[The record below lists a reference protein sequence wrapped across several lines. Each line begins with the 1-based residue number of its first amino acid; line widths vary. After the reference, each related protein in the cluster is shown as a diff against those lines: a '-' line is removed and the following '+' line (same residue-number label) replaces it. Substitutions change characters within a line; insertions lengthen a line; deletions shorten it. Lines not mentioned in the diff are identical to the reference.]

1 MTEPNKIQWH
11 ENFLKMSGGAS
22 LIILIATAWL
32 VCIFVFIDQ
41 FQQLQAMQIIVMIL
55 VLSSLTVFLLQIA
68 ISFKQTYY
76 NSLKASATSKFQKI
90 SLISGIF
97 SIIMITVLM
106 SLFSFKS
113 ILKDYKNPY
122 NTQQSH
128 IHN

>member
-76 NSLKASATSKFQKI
+76 NSLKASAT
-90 SLISGIF
+90 
-97 SIIMITVLM
+97 
-106 SLFSFKS
+106 
-113 ILKDYKNPY
+113 
-122 NTQQSH
+122 
-128 IHN
+128 